1 MESSNLPTIAVV
13 MPCYNEEA
21 SIQIS
26 GETIRGILDSL
37 IRQRKIANNSFI
49 YFVDDGSTDST
60 WHEIQK
66 FHQSVPHV
74 KATKLS
80 RNFGHQAA
88 LLSGLNAVTNQC
100 DAVISLDVDLQQDP
114 QAIPEFIQKFMDGN
128 EVVLGVRYDR
138 DQDSWFKR
146 KSANLFY
153 RFSELMGLHII
164 QNHADYRLLGKKAL
178 VALNEYKEPNLFLRA
193 LCLNLG
199 FQSAQVEFQVHE
211 RKFGSTKYTFTKM
224 LTLALHGITSFSIRP
239 LRFVAAIGLF
249 IFLIAL
255 CMSAYALW
263 SALFTEKTVPGWA
276 STVIPIYFIGGI
288 QLLCL
293 GVVGE
298 YVGQIYMTTKQRPR
312 WISEST
318 LD

>member
-1 MESSNLPTIAVV
+1 MESLKLPTIAVV

-21 SIQIS
+21 SIQPS
-26 GETIRGILDSL
+26 GQTIRDILDNL
-37 IRQRKIANNSFI
+37 ISQQKIANNSFI
-49 YFVDDGSTDST
+49 YFVDDGSTDNTWQEINNLYHST
-60 WHEIQK
+60 
-66 FHQSVPHV
+66 PHV

-88 LLSGLNAVTNQC
+88 LLSGLNAVSDHC
-100 DAVISLDVDLQQDP
+100 DAAISLDVDLQQDP
-114 QAIPEFIQKFMDGN
+114 NVIPIFIEKFIDGN

-146 KSANLFY
+146 KSANFFY
-153 RFSELMGLHII
+153 QFSELMGLHII
-164 QNHADYRLLGKKAL
+164 RNHADYRLLGKKAM

-193 LCLNLG
+193 LCINLG
-199 FQSAQVEFQVHE
+199 FQSAQVKFQVHE

-249 IFLIAL
+249 IFLMAL

-263 SALFTEKTVPGWA
+263 SVLFTERTVPGWA

-298 YVGQIYMTTKQRPR
+298 YIGQIYMTTKQRPR
-312 WISEST
+312 WIREST